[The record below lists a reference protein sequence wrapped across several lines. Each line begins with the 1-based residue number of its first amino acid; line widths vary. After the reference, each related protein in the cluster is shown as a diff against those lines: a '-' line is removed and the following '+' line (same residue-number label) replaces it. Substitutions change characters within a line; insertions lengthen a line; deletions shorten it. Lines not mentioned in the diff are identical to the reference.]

1 MNKKITIVIAAQTAL
16 IILLFWVL
24 VQYAKDEYHAYNE
37 AQEEE
42 VATPNRVNSNKG
54 LTFVSLSSEAQVQS
68 DIKTTSLQT
77 TEHQNTLNTLGTVI
91 NIDTLI
97 ELRTRYLNAK
107 ANANIAHAAL
117 TSSQQEFK
125 RMQQLNQDNKNVS
138 DQVLLNAQAI
148 YKSDQAKLEAAEI
161 EAKNIRDNIRQN
173 WGDTL
178 AANATNEINNEEFK
192 KLLSHQNVLILVSF
206 PLNESSHKANK
217 NINVYPTG
225 TSINLAKATLFSEA
239 PLANQTIQGVT
250 YYYTAES
257 NKLRS
262 GMRLTVQMDEDASQN
277 SNSKESGLLIP
288 NSAVVWY
295 GGKAWIYKKQDNE
308 NFVRLPISTER
319 PNKGGWFNESSIIKA
334 DDEIVTSGAQLLLS
348 EEFKYQIKNEN
359 ED

>member
-37 AQEEE
+37 AQEE

-68 DIKTTSLQT
+68 DIKTTSLQP

-148 YKSDQAKLEAAEI
+148 YKSDQAKLEAAVT

-319 PNKGGWFNESSIIKA
+319 PYKGGWFNESSIIKA